1 MLTKK
6 AFHRVGNHIIN
17 QYEVRRVEILKG
29 ASCPEGCEAI
39 PKAAIH
45 FKDGSK
51 ITVTSK
57 HIPMLCARLLEV

>member
-6 AFHRVGNHIIN
+6 AFHRVGNHIVN

-29 ASCPEGCEAI
+29 ASCPEGCGAI
-39 PKAAIH
+39 PKATIY

-57 HIPMLCARLLEV
+57 HIPTLIVRLMEV